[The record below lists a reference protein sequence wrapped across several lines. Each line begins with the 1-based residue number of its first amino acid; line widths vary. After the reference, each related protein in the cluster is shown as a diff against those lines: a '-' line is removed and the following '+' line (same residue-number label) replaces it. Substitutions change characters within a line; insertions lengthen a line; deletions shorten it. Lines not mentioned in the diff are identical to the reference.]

1 MLTRSIMT
9 MATVGALSMFARV
22 GAAVADTGAA
32 PQTSSDSGF
41 QCFNKLDIQ
50 VVSCVGS
57 VAIIPITVNVKDV
70 GVLNDNN
77 LSVLSDDL
85 NKVSILDG
93 GILNNDKILNDLQ
106 ATVLTDFL
114 DKFAVDVTKN
124 DIDVCAT
131 ILGALLCK

>member
-9 MATVGALSMFARV
+9 MATVGALSLFAGA
-22 GAAVADTGAA
+22 GAAAADTGAA
-32 PQTSSDSGF
+32 PQTSSSGF

-70 GVLNDNN
+70 GVLNDND
-77 LSVLSDDL
+77 LSVLSGDL
-85 NKVSILDG
+85 DKVSILDG

-124 DIDVCAT
+124 DIDVCAS